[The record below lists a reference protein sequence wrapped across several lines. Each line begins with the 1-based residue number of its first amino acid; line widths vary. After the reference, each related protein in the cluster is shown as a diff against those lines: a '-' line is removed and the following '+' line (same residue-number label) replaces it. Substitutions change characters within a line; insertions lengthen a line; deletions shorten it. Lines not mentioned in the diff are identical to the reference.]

1 MLLSFS
7 YIYFRR
13 ALFNPFNVMIYL
25 FSCWLFRE
33 GFDEYFYP
41 FVEQYTSLY
50 QNLNTGCCMDN
61 PFIFSQLII
70 NFFGSDRGWDGWMAS
85 LMRWTWVWVGSRSWW
100 WTGKPGVLQSMGLQ
114 RVRHNWVSELNWITD
129 YPWAGKSYCMVHTRL
144 YFMVFLGFPGGS
156 DGKESACNAG
166 DLGSIPGSGRS
177 PGEGMATHSRILA
190 WRIP

>member
-7 YIYFRR
+7 YIYFRK

-33 GFDEYFYP
+33 GFDEYFCP

-61 PFIFSQLII
+61 PSIFSQLII

-85 LMRWTWVWVGSRSWW
+85 LMRWTCVWVGSWSWW
-100 WTGKPGVLQSMGLQ
+100 WTGKPGVLQSMGSQ
-114 RVRHNWVSELNWITD
+114 RVRHDWSWTE
-129 YPWAGKSYCMVHTRL
+129 PASSGQWAIQMNKTKFDLQNVFEQGFECLQGK
-144 YFMVFLGFPGGS
+144 
-156 DGKESACNAG
+156 
-166 DLGSIPGSGRS
+166 
-177 PGEGMATHSRILA
+177 THSLFISICPIVFQRELLM
-190 WRIP
+190 